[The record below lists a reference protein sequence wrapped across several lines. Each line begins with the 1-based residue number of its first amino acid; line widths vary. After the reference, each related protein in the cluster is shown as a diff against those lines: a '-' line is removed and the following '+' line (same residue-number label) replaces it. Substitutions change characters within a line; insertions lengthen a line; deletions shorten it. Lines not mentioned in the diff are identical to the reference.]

1 MQFDPNN
8 KIVKLCAEGMN
19 AEGELEK
26 ARKLFQQ
33 AWNEATTDFERFIAA
48 HYVARH
54 QDTVAD
60 KLKWDELSL
69 NAALNVT
76 DEAIQAAL
84 PSLYLNIGK
93 CYEDLMDIDKARK
106 QYELAQSW
114 ATYLSNDGY
123 GEMIKSGIKNGL
135 ERVKELSM

>member
-19 AEGELEK
+19 YEGELEK

-33 AWNEATTDFERFIAA
+33 AWDEATTDFERFIAA

-54 QDTVAD
+54 QDSVAD

-69 NAALNVT
+69 DAALNVA
-76 DEAIQAAL
+76 DETIKAAL

-93 CYEDLMDIDKARK
+93 CYEDLMNIDKARK
-106 QYELAQSW
+106 QYALAQSF
-114 ATYLSNDGY
+114 AAYLPNDEY
-123 GEMIKSGIKNGL
+123 GKMIKSGIQHGL
-135 ERVKELSM
+135 ERVKE